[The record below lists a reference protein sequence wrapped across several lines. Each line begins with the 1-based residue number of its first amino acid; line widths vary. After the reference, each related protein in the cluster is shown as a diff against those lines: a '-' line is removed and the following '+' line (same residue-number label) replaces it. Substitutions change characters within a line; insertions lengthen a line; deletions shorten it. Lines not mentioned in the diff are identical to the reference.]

1 MFVSVIQ
8 LLIRTLEAWNW
19 GQDIETKAILDHKL
33 YSVPVKQNTKSTCS
47 QNFSL
52 AYKLELKDAW
62 LLV

>member
-19 GQDIETKAILDHKL
+19 GQDVETKAILDHKL

-47 QNFSL
+47 QNISL
-52 AYKLELKDAW
+52 AYKLELKDTW
-62 LLV
+62 MLV